1 MWVRS
6 TDADGVGGPKARRRR
21 PSLPPHLPEVWWCRK
36 KTPSER
42 LRCYPI
48 KNRNLTSNDV
58 SVDEQAFEKDD
69 ERRVDEDGF
78 EVIDETPE
86 FRPSVQIEIQAK
98 VDANH
103 PNGRLEAG
111 PDHIY
116 GKTLV
121 QEERIQGQEA
131 ELASINA
138 KAVFGSQDGREERT
152 REIVVEETTARRVE
166 FLKRVGCV
174 NPMVHPGRSD
184 PREML
189 PPEQLGGVNREAMR
203 LAEKLKGWST
213 AAIGRQLAEGVV
225 GGLDLT
231 SAVVG
236 TFEKLQTAPGVVVP
250 IGKLESISR
259 EEVSIEGRVVQL
271 WDSSSPAI
279 AQVGLIE
286 DESGRTKF
294 TSFVRSNPK
303 SVQEGEEV
311 CICGAA
317 KSWYQGRVSVA
328 VTGWSTIHT
337 PERGRWWE

>member
-1 MWVRS
+1 ML
-6 TDADGVGGPKARRRR
+6 DK
-21 PSLPPHLPEVWWCRK
+21 
-36 KTPSER
+36 
-42 LRCYPI
+42 
-48 KNRNLTSNDV
+48 NLTSNEV

-69 ERRVDEDGF
+69 EQRVDEDGF
-78 EVIDETPE
+78 EVVDETPE
-86 FRPSVQIEIQAK
+86 FRPSVQMEIQAK

-121 QEERIQGQEA
+121 QEERIQGREA
-131 ELASINA
+131 ELASISA

-152 REIVVEETTARRVE
+152 REIVVKETTARRVE
-166 FLKRVGCV
+166 FLKRAGCV
-174 NPMVHPGRSD
+174 NPMVHPDRVD

-189 PPEQLGGVNREAMR
+189 TPEQLGGVNREAMR
-203 LAEKLKGWST
+203 LAEKLGGWST
-213 AAIGRQLAEGVV
+213 AAIGRQLAEAVV
-225 GGLDLT
+225 GGGLDLT

-250 IGKLESISR
+250 IGKLEAINR
-259 EEVSIEGRVVQL
+259 EEVSIAGRVVQL

-294 TSFVRSNPK
+294 TVWKKSNAK
-303 SVQEGEEV
+303 WVQEGEQV
-311 CICGAA
+311 CIHGAA

-328 VTGWSTIHT
+328 VTGWSTINT

>member
-1 MWVRS
+1 MRN
-6 TDADGVGGPKARRRR
+6 K
-21 PSLPPHLPEVWWCRK
+21 
-36 KTPSER
+36 
-42 LRCYPI
+42 
-48 KNRNLTSNDV
+48 NLTSNEV
-58 SVDEQAFEKDD
+58 SVDEQAFENAD
-69 ERRVDEDGF
+69 EVTVDEDGF
-78 EVIDETPE
+78 EVVDETPE
-86 FRPSVQIEIQAK
+86 FRPSVQMEIQAK

-103 PNGRLEAG
+103 PDARLEAG

-121 QEERIQGQEA
+121 QEERIQGREA
-131 ELASINA
+131 ELASISA

-166 FLKRVGCV
+166 FLKRAGCV
-174 NPMVHPGRSD
+174 NPMVHPDRAD

-189 PPEQLGGVNREAMR
+189 TPEQLGGVNTEAMR

-213 AAIGRQLAEGVV
+213 AAIGRHLAEGVV
-225 GGLDLT
+225 GGVDLT

-250 IGKLESISR
+250 IGKLEAINR
-259 EEVSIEGRVVQL
+259 EEVSIKGRVVQL

-294 TSFVRSNPK
+294 TVWKKSNAK
-303 SVQEGEEV
+303 WVQEGEKV
-311 CICGAA
+311 CILGAA

-328 VTGWSTIHT
+328 VTGWSTMMV

>member
-1 MWVRS
+1 MR
-6 TDADGVGGPKARRRR
+6 
-21 PSLPPHLPEVWWCRK
+21 
-36 KTPSER
+36 
-42 LRCYPI
+42 
-48 KNRNLTSNDV
+48 NRNVTSNEV
-58 SVDEQAFEKDD
+58 SVDEQAFKKTD
-69 ERRVDEDGF
+69 EVTVDEDGF
-78 EVIDETPE
+78 EVVDETPE
-86 FRPSVQIEIQAK
+86 FRPSVQMEIQAK

-121 QEERIQGQEA
+121 QEERIQGREA
-131 ELASINA
+131 ELASISA
-138 KAVFGSQDGREERT
+138 KAVFGSQDGREART
-152 REIVVEETTARRVE
+152 RDAVVEQSAARRVE
-166 FLKRVGCV
+166 FLKRAGCV
-174 NPMVHPGRSD
+174 NPMVHPERAD

-189 PPEQLGGVNREAMR
+189 TPEQLGGVNREAMR
-203 LAEKLKGWST
+203 LAEKLDGWST
-213 AAIGRQLAEGVV
+213 AAIGRQLAEAVV
-225 GGLDLT
+225 GGSDLT

-236 TFEKLQTAPGVVVP
+236 TFEKLQTAPGQVVP
-250 IGKLESISR
+250 IGKLEAINR

-271 WDSSSPAI
+271 WEPASPAI

-294 TSFVRSNPK
+294 TSFVKSNPK
-303 SVQEGEEV
+303 SVQEGEKV
-311 CICGAA
+311 CIHGAA

>member
-1 MWVRS
+1 ML
-6 TDADGVGGPKARRRR
+6 DK
-21 PSLPPHLPEVWWCRK
+21 
-36 KTPSER
+36 
-42 LRCYPI
+42 
-48 KNRNLTSNDV
+48 NLTSNEV

-69 ERRVDEDGF
+69 EQRVDEDGF
-78 EVIDETPE
+78 EVVDETPE
-86 FRPSVQIEIQAK
+86 FRPSVQMEIQAK

-121 QEERIQGQEA
+121 QEERIQGREA
-131 ELASINA
+131 ELASISA
-138 KAVFGSQDGREERT
+138 KAVFGSQEGREERT

-166 FLKRVGCV
+166 FLKRAGCV
-174 NPMVHPGRSD
+174 NPMVHPNRVD

-189 PPEQLGGVNREAMR
+189 TPKQLGGVNTEAMW
-203 LAEKLKGWST
+203 LAGKLKGWST
-213 AAIGRQLAEGVV
+213 ASIGRHLAEGVV

-250 IGKLESISR
+250 IGKLEAINR
-259 EEVSIEGRVVQL
+259 EEVSIAGRVVQL

-294 TSFVRSNPK
+294 TVWKKSNAK
-303 SVQEGEEV
+303 WVQEGEQV
-311 CICGAA
+311 CIHGAA

-328 VTGWSTIHT
+328 VTGWSTINT

>member
-1 MWVRS
+1 MS
-6 TDADGVGGPKARRRR
+6 
-21 PSLPPHLPEVWWCRK
+21 S
-36 KTPSER
+36 
-42 LRCYPI
+42 
-48 KNRNLTSNDV
+48 RNLRSNEV
-58 SVDEQAFEKDD
+58 SVDEQAFEKED
-69 ERRVDEDGF
+69 EQRVDEDGF
-78 EVIDETPE
+78 EVVDETPE
-86 FRPSVQIEIQAK
+86 FRPSVQMEIQAK

-103 PNGRLEAG
+103 PDARLEAG

-121 QEERIQGQEA
+121 QEERIQGREA
-131 ELASINA
+131 ELASISA

-166 FLKRVGCV
+166 FLKRAGCV
-174 NPMVHPGRSD
+174 NPMIHPDRAD

-189 PPEQLGGVNREAMR
+189 TPEQLGGVNTEAMR

-213 AAIGRQLAEGVV
+213 AAIGRQLAEGVA
-225 GGLDLT
+225 GGVDLT

-250 IGKLESISR
+250 IGKLEAINR
-259 EEVSIEGRVVQL
+259 EEVSIEGRIVQL
-271 WDSSSPAI
+271 WKPASPAI

-294 TSFVRSNPK
+294 TSWVK
-303 SVQEGEEV
+303 SDAKWVEDGQGGSSH
-311 CICGAA
+311 GAA
-317 KSWYQGRVSVA
+317 KRGYKGRVSVA
-328 VTGWSTIHT
+328 VTGWSTVHT

>member
-1 MWVRS
+1 M
-6 TDADGVGGPKARRRR
+6 
-21 PSLPPHLPEVWWCRK
+21 
-36 KTPSER
+36 
-42 LRCYPI
+42 
-48 KNRNLTSNDV
+48 KNKNLTSNEV

-69 ERRVDEDGF
+69 EQRVDEDGF
-78 EVIDETPE
+78 EIVDETPE
-86 FRPSVQIEIQAK
+86 FRPSVQMEIQAK

-103 PNGRLEAG
+103 PDARLEVG
-111 PDHIY
+111 PDHLY

-121 QEERIQGQEA
+121 QEERIQGREA
-131 ELASINA
+131 ELASISA
-138 KAVFGSQDGREERT
+138 KAVFGSQEGREERT

-166 FLKRVGCV
+166 FLKRAGCV
-174 NPMVHPGRSD
+174 NPMVHPDRAD

-189 PPEQLGGVNREAMR
+189 TPEQLGGVNREAMR
-203 LAEKLKGWST
+203 LADKLGGWST
-213 AAIGRQLAEGVV
+213 AAIGRQLAEAVI
-225 GGLDLT
+225 GGSDLT

-250 IGKLESISR
+250 IGKLEAINR
-259 EEVSIEGRVVQL
+259 EEVSIEGHIVQL
-271 WDSSSPAI
+271 WEPASPAI

-294 TSFVRSNPK
+294 TVWKKSNAR
-303 SVQEGEEV
+303 SVQEGERV
-311 CICGAA
+311 CIHGAA

>member
-1 MWVRS
+1 MGNSNV
-6 TDADGVGGPKARRRR
+6 
-21 PSLPPHLPEVWWCRK
+21 
-36 KTPSER
+36 
-42 LRCYPI
+42 
-48 KNRNLTSNDV
+48 TSNEV
-58 SVDEQAFEKDD
+58 SVDEQAFENTD
-69 ERRVDEDGF
+69 EVTVDEDGF
-78 EVIDETPE
+78 EVVDETPE
-86 FRPSVQIEIQAK
+86 LRPSVQMEIQAK

-103 PNGRLEAG
+103 PDARLEVG

-121 QEERIQGQEA
+121 QEERIQGREA
-131 ELASINA
+131 ELASISA

-166 FLKRVGCV
+166 FLKRAGCV
-174 NPMVHPGRSD
+174 NPMVHPDRAD

-213 AAIGRQLAEGVV
+213 AAIGRQLAEGVA
-225 GGLDLT
+225 GGVDLT

-250 IGKLESISR
+250 IGKLEAINR
-259 EEVSIEGRVVQL
+259 EEVSIEGRIVQL
-271 WDSSSPAI
+271 WKPASPAI

-294 TSFVRSNPK
+294 TSWVK
-303 SVQEGEEV
+303 SDAKWVQEGERV
-311 CICGAA
+311 CIHGAA

-328 VTGWSTIHT
+328 VTGWSTVHT

>member
-1 MWVRS
+1 M
-6 TDADGVGGPKARRRR
+6 
-21 PSLPPHLPEVWWCRK
+21 
-36 KTPSER
+36 
-42 LRCYPI
+42 
-48 KNRNLTSNDV
+48 RNSNVTSNEV
-58 SVDEQAFEKDD
+58 SVDEQAFENAD

-78 EVIDETPE
+78 EVVDETPE
-86 FRPSVQIEIQAK
+86 FRPSVQMEIQAK

-103 PNGRLEAG
+103 PDARLEAG

-121 QEERIQGQEA
+121 QEERIQGREA
-131 ELASINA
+131 ELASISA

-166 FLKRVGCV
+166 FLKRAGCV
-174 NPMVHPGRSD
+174 NPMIHPDRAD

-189 PPEQLGGVNREAMR
+189 TPEQLGGVNTEAMR

-213 AAIGRQLAEGVV
+213 AAIGRQLAEGVA
-225 GGLDLT
+225 GGVDLT

-250 IGKLESISR
+250 IGKLEAINR
-259 EEVSIEGRVVQL
+259 EEVSIEGRIVQL
-271 WDSSSPAI
+271 WKPASPAI

-294 TSFVRSNPK
+294 TSWVK
-303 SVQEGEEV
+303 SDAKWVQEGERV
-311 CICGAA
+311 CIHGAA

-328 VTGWSTIHT
+328 VTGWSTVHT

>member
-1 MWVRS
+1 M
-6 TDADGVGGPKARRRR
+6 
-21 PSLPPHLPEVWWCRK
+21 
-36 KTPSER
+36 
-42 LRCYPI
+42 
-48 KNRNLTSNDV
+48 KNKNLTSNEV

-69 ERRVDEDGF
+69 EQRVDEDGF
-78 EVIDETPE
+78 EIVDETPE
-86 FRPSVQIEIQAK
+86 FRPSVQMEIQAK
-98 VDANH
+98 VDSNH

-121 QEERIQGQEA
+121 QEERIQGREA
-131 ELASINA
+131 ELASISA
-138 KAVFGSQDGREERT
+138 KAVFGSQEGREERT

-166 FLKRVGCV
+166 FLKRAGCV
-174 NPMVHPGRSD
+174 NPMVHPDRAD

-189 PPEQLGGVNREAMR
+189 TPEQLGGVNREAMR
-203 LAEKLKGWST
+203 LADKLGGWST
-213 AAIGRQLAEGVV
+213 AAIGRQLAEAVI
-225 GGLDLT
+225 GGSDLT

-250 IGKLESISR
+250 IGKLEAINR
-259 EEVSIEGRVVQL
+259 EEVSIEGHIVQL
-271 WDSSSPAI
+271 WEPASPAI

-294 TSFVRSNPK
+294 TVWKKSNAR
-303 SVQEGEEV
+303 SVQEGERV
-311 CICGAA
+311 CIHGAA

>member
-1 MWVRS
+1 M
-6 TDADGVGGPKARRRR
+6 
-21 PSLPPHLPEVWWCRK
+21 
-36 KTPSER
+36 
-42 LRCYPI
+42 
-48 KNRNLTSNDV
+48 KNSNVTSNEV
-58 SVDEQAFEKDD
+58 SVDEQAFENAD
-69 ERRVDEDGF
+69 EETVDEDGF
-78 EVIDETPE
+78 EVVDETPE
-86 FRPSVQIEIQAK
+86 FRPSVQMEIQAK
-98 VDANH
+98 VDSNH
-103 PNGRLEAG
+103 PDARLEAAR
-111 PDHIY
+111 DHIY

-121 QEERIQGQEA
+121 QEERIQGREA
-131 ELASINA
+131 ELASISA
-138 KAVFGSQDGREERT
+138 KAVFGSQEGREERT
-152 REIVVEETTARRVE
+152 REIVVEQTGARRVE
-166 FLKRVGCV
+166 FLKRAGCV
-174 NPMVHPGRSD
+174 NPMIHPERAD

-189 PPEQLGGVNREAMR
+189 PPEQLGAVNREAMR
-203 LAEKLKGWST
+203 LAEKLKGWSR
-213 AAIGRQLAEGVV
+213 AAIGRHLAEAVV

-271 WDSSSPAI
+271 WDSSSPVI

-303 SVQEGEEV
+303 SVQEGEQV
-311 CICGAA
+311 CIHGAA

>member
-1 MWVRS
+1 M
-6 TDADGVGGPKARRRR
+6 
-21 PSLPPHLPEVWWCRK
+21 
-36 KTPSER
+36 
-42 LRCYPI
+42 
-48 KNRNLTSNDV
+48 KNKNLTSNEV

-69 ERRVDEDGF
+69 EQRVDEDGF
-78 EVIDETPE
+78 EVVDETPE
-86 FRPSVQIEIQAK
+86 FRPSVQMEIQAK
-98 VDANH
+98 VDSNH

-121 QEERIQGQEA
+121 QEERIQGREA
-131 ELASINA
+131 ELASISA
-138 KAVFGSQDGREERT
+138 KAVFGSQEGREERT

-166 FLKRVGCV
+166 FLKRAGCV
-174 NPMVHPGRSD
+174 NPMVHPDRAD

-189 PPEQLGGVNREAMR
+189 TPEQLGGVNREAMR
-203 LAEKLKGWST
+203 LADKLGGWST
-213 AAIGRQLAEGVV
+213 AAIGRQLAEAVI

-250 IGKLESISR
+250 IGKLEAINR
-259 EEVSIEGRVVQL
+259 EEVSIEGHIVQL
-271 WDSSSPAI
+271 WEPASPAI

-294 TSFVRSNPK
+294 TVWKKSNAR
-303 SVQEGEEV
+303 SVQEGERV
-311 CICGAA
+311 CIHGAA

>member
-1 MWVRS
+1 MR
-6 TDADGVGGPKARRRR
+6 
-21 PSLPPHLPEVWWCRK
+21 
-36 KTPSER
+36 
-42 LRCYPI
+42 
-48 KNRNLTSNDV
+48 NRNLISNEV
-58 SVDEQAFEKDD
+58 SVDEQAFESAD
-69 ERRVDEDGF
+69 EQIVDEDGF
-78 EVIDETPE
+78 EIVDETPE
-86 FRPSVQIEIQAK
+86 FRPSVQMEIQAK
-98 VDANH
+98 VDSNH

-121 QEERIQGQEA
+121 QEERIQGREA
-131 ELASINA
+131 ELASISA
-138 KAVFGSQDGREERT
+138 KAVFGSQEGREERT

-166 FLKRVGCV
+166 FLKRAGCV
-174 NPMVHPGRSD
+174 NPMVHPDRAD

-189 PPEQLGGVNREAMR
+189 TPEQLGGVNREAMR
-203 LAEKLKGWST
+203 LADKLGGWST
-213 AAIGRQLAEGVV
+213 AAIGRQLAEAVI
-225 GGLDLT
+225 GGSDLT

-250 IGKLESISR
+250 IGKLEAINR
-259 EEVSIEGRVVQL
+259 EEVSIEGHIVQL
-271 WDSSSPAI
+271 WEPASPAI

-294 TSFVRSNPK
+294 TVWKKSNAR
-303 SVQEGEEV
+303 SVQEGERV
-311 CICGAA
+311 CIHGAA